1 MTTLTLIRGFFV
13 LVSMAIGYQMGI
25 VLKGA
30 DNPAGFIGASLGLLG
45 AALIIFAESA
55 RKRVSVRG
63 LSSAVFGLI
72 FGLLVSRLLLE
83 VISFI
88 PAMENQ
94 NVSLFLRMIITTLF
108 CYLGMVIA
116 LRGRNEFNLI
126 VPYVRFSGQEEKTG
140 FVILD
145 TSVIIDGRIAALVKT
160 NFIEDKLILPRF
172 VLKELHQIA
181 DSSETLR
188 KNRGR
193 RGLDV
198 LNRIRKESRVDVK
211 IDETEFPQI
220 REVDGKLIRL
230 AKILNAKILT
240 NDFNLSKV
248 ADIQGVKVLNINELA
263 NFLKPVVLPGEK
275 LELKIIKEG
284 KEHNQGVG
292 YLNDGTMVVVE
303 DGRSM
308 VGQTLTV
315 VISSVIQ
322 TQAGKMIFT
331 KLEKRKR

>member
-1 MTTLTLIRGFFV
+1 
-13 LVSMAIGYQMGI
+13 MAIGYQMGI

-30 DNPAGFIGASLGLLG
+30 DNLAGFIGASLGLLG

-94 NVSLFLRMIITTLF
+94 NVSLFLRMIVTTLF

-126 VPYVRFSGQEEKTG
+126 VPYVRFSGQEEKAG

-145 TSVIIDGRIAALVKT
+145 TSVIIDGRIAVLVKT
-160 NFIEDKLILPRF
+160 NFIEDKLILPCF

-181 DSSETLR
+181 DSSDALR
-188 KNRGR
+188 RNRGR

-198 LNRIRKESRVDVK
+198 LNRLRKDSRADVK

-220 REVDGKLIRL
+220 KEVDGKLIRL
-230 AKILNAKILT
+230 AKVLNAKILT

-275 LELKIIKEG
+275 LELKIVKEG
-284 KEHNQGVG
+284 KEHSQGIG
-292 YLNDGTMVVVE
+292 YLNDGTMVVLE
-303 DGRSM
+303 NGRGM
-308 VGQTLTV
+308 IGQAVTV

-331 KLEKRKR
+331 KLEKQK

>member
-1 MTTLTLIRGFFV
+1 
-13 LVSMAIGYQMGI
+13 MAIGYQFGV
-25 VLKGA
+25 VLKGV
-30 DNPAGFIGASLGLLG
+30 DGPAGFIGACLGLLG
-45 AALIIFAESA
+45 AILIILAEVA
-55 RKRVSVRG
+55 RKRISTRG

-72 FGLLVSRLLLE
+72 FGLLVSRLLLDS
-83 VISFI
+83 ILFI
-88 PAMENQ
+88 PMDEN
-94 NVSLFLRMIITTLF
+94 VALFLRMAVTTLF
-108 CYLGMVIA
+108 CYLGMVLA

-126 VPYVRFSGQEEKTG
+126 VPYVRFAGQEEKTG

-145 TSVIIDGRIAALVKT
+145 TSVIIDGRIADMVRT

-181 DSSETLR
+181 DSSDALKR
-188 KNRGR
+188 NRGR

-198 LNRIRKESRVDVK
+198 LNHIRKESRVDLK

-220 REVDGKLIRL
+220 KEVDGKIIRL

-248 ADIQGVKVLNINELA
+248 ASIQGVKVLNINELA

-275 LELKIIKEG
+275 LEIKIVKEG

-292 YLNDGTMVVVE
+292 YLDDGTMVVLE
-303 DGRSM
+303 NGRSM
-308 VGQTLTV
+308 LGQTLTV
-315 VISSVIQ
+315 VISTVIQ

-331 KLEKRKR
+331 KLEKQK

>member
-1 MTTLTLIRGFFV
+1 
-13 LVSMAIGYQMGI
+13 MAIGYQMGI

-30 DNPAGFIGASLGLLG
+30 DNTAGFIGASLGLLG

-88 PAMENQ
+88 PVMENQ
-94 NVSLFLRMIITTLF
+94 NVSLFLRMIVTTLF

-116 LRGRNEFNLI
+116 LRGRDEFNLI

-145 TSVIIDGRIAALVKT
+145 TSVIIDGRIADMLKT

-181 DSSETLR
+181 DSSDTLR
-188 KNRGR
+188 RNRGR

-198 LNRIRKESRVDVK
+198 LNRIRKDSHADVK
-211 IDETEFPQI
+211 IDETEFPQLK
-220 REVDGKLIRL
+220 EVDEKLIRL
-230 AKILNAKILT
+230 AKILNVKILT
-240 NDFNLSKV
+240 NDFNLGKV
-248 ADIQGVKVLNINELA
+248 AGIQGVKVLNVNELA
-263 NFLKPVVLPGEK
+263 NFLKPIVLPGEK

-292 YLNDGTMVVVE
+292 YLNDGTMVVLE
-303 DGRSM
+303 NGRGM
-308 VGQTLTV
+308 IGQTLTV

-322 TQAGKMIFT
+322 TQSGKMIFT
-331 KLEKRKR
+331 KLEKQKR